1 MHFSIIEQV
10 ALLVFIALS
19 LGSFLYELW
28 KRIFI
33 VFKGTG
39 SFPFDRLWER
49 CFRFFREVILQEK
62 VIRERFL
69 PGLMHALVFWG
80 FMAFGVITLDHFAR
94 GFNGKILGETAY
106 SVYSW
111 VAIPFSILVIIGIV
125 YLAFRRFVLRPKVLG
140 KISITSGIV
149 AIFIA
154 LLMGTY
160 LLTELDLPHQIEK
173 VNWWGH
179 TFFILAFLFLIP
191 RSKHLHLVLAPI
203 NIFFRPFTI
212 PSHDAVEIDM
222 DASEEEL
229 DSMLTGLTKMS
240 RNQALDIF
248 SCVECGRCTDVC
260 PANRGGG
267 ILDPKHHFILDL
279 KEPMLSTSDVD
290 VLGQINVEA
299 GWECT
304 ACQSCTDICPVGNHV
319 EKSDEIR
326 RHQVLLEGQ
335 VPQEYQK
342 VFRNLQESG
351 NTEGAFQS
359 PLAEDL
365 PVYTSDKEYALWLGC
380 FARYG
385 LDPDFEH
392 SVRSFTKILEEA
404 GVSYGVLS
412 QEMCCGDPANRLGDK
427 LTYQMLMDQNKEEL
441 QDVKKIT
448 SLCPHCV
455 VNLDQEYRKYGEV
468 PYKVEHHTQ
477 VISDIIESG
486 KIRVEQGSNE
496 KLTYHDPCNLSR
508 SLNEVD
514 APRKVLNASSSG
526 FFDME
531 ESGRRTLCCGAGGG
545 LWWKKESKG
554 RTHLVRAQQVV
565 DSGAETVATGCNFCF
580 GMMKQGL
587 GPLTPDNQKE
597 IQVKDIADIV
607 AENLVNN

>member
-1 MHFSIIEQV
+1 
-10 ALLVFIALS
+10 
-19 LGSFLYELW
+19 
-28 KRIFI
+28 
-33 VFKGTG
+33 
-39 SFPFDRLWER
+39 
-49 CFRFFREVILQEK
+49 
-62 VIRERFL
+62 
-69 PGLMHALVFWG
+69 
-80 FMAFGVITLDHFAR
+80 
-94 GFNGKILGETAY
+94 
-106 SVYSW
+106 
-111 VAIPFSILVIIGIV
+111 
-125 YLAFRRFVLRPKVLG
+125 
-140 KISITSGIV
+140 
-149 AIFIA
+149 
-154 LLMGTY
+154 
-160 LLTELDLPHQIEK
+160 
-173 VNWWGH
+173 
-179 TFFILAFLFLIP
+179 
-191 RSKHLHLVLAPI
+191 
-203 NIFFRPFTI
+203 
-212 PSHDAVEIDM
+212 
-222 DASEEEL
+222 
-229 DSMLTGLTKMS
+229 
-240 RNQALDIF
+240 
-248 SCVECGRCTDVC
+248 
-260 PANRGGG
+260 
-267 ILDPKHHFILDL
+267 
-279 KEPMLSTSDVD
+279 MLSTSDVD